1 MADSAKPIEHVTRRP
16 PILQASSILGI
27 RDADVARA
35 VGVRPIT
42 VSDWNT
48 GKRPIPLVRHEALEL
63 FLIRHLGEL
72 NRAELTG
79 KAAHRVKVAWKTA
92 LEWMRL
98 AREEHRGQDLSH
110 DVAMA
115 AAALLNRAVPDL
127 PPGALEQLDAAFRR
141 GEIRDL
147 NAVLEALL
155 AEEREEVS
163 ARPAAR

>member
-1 MADSAKPIEHVTRRP
+1 MLMLLA
-16 PILQASSILGI
+16 
-27 RDADVARA
+27 
-35 VGVRPIT
+35 
-42 VSDWNT
+42 
-48 GKRPIPLVRHEALEL
+48 GKRPIPLIRHEALEL

-79 KAAHRVKVAWKTA
+79 KAAHRVKVALKTA
-92 LEWMRL
+92 LEWRRL
-98 AREEHRGQDLSH
+98 AHEEHRGQDLSH

-115 AAALLNRAVPDL
+115 AAALLNRAVPDF
-127 PPGALEQLDAAFRR
+127 PGALEQLDAAFRR